1 MTNFI
6 FSYFLLFILLYFV
19 WSFLLVVGIIL
30 FINKF
35 LDNIVMNY
43 LNRIE
48 TQKEQLLAG
57 IEQIITGYNAKEEK
71 IKA

>member
-1 MTNFI
+1 M
-6 FSYFLLFILLYFV
+6 
-19 WSFLLVVGIIL
+19 VVGIIL